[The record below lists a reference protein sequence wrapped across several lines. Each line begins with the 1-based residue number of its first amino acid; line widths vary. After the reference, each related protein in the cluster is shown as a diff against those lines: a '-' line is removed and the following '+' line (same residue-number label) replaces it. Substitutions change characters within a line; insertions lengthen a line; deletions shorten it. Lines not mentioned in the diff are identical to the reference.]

1 MVGCM
6 LSTSLGVAPAFLLAQ
21 QARWVDLDGPLLLAA
36 DRTAGFR
43 FERGIMLPAEPE
55 LWG

>member
-6 LSTSLGVAPAFLLAQ
+6 LSTSLGIAPAILAAQ
-21 QARWVDLDGPLLLAA
+21 GARWVDIDGPLLLAA
-36 DRTAGFR
+36 DRAERVR
-43 FERGIMLPAEPE
+43 FQQGVAWPPPSS